1 MIYKNFYI
9 KYKMSQQII
18 KEQAEKIQ
26 EDIENP
32 NSGPNVLEVDEVL
45 PSVKENPEEVEE
57 VEEVEE
63 IQKIEEL
70 EEPDSNTNDTI
81 ETKESPKSEVLLK
94 LGDIILIS
102 DPSNEILNDNV
113 FLIEYIDKRFSL

>member
-57 VEEVEE
+57 

-70 EEPDSNTNDTI
+70 EEPGSNTSAQSNIFSNITNKTD
-81 ETKESPKSEVLLK
+81 
-94 LGDIILIS
+94 LGLDENTTYDIKYFKAIGC
-102 DPSNEILNDNV
+102 
-113 FLIEYIDKRFSL
+113 IDKILFSKKTTNKFL